1 LVDLG
6 YPVPKNCLSCFA
18 HYCFMFFANM
28 DLITSRGVLQI
39 KNMEGTKKILVVDD
53 EPVLVDL
60 LRAKLSQKGFNVVEA
75 HDGEEGL
82 NAALREHPDFILLD
96 VIMPKVDGLTMLK
109 RLREDEWGNTVPV
122 LILSNLNTTEA
133 VKKSQ
138 SGGVIDYL
146 VKIDYTLEEL
156 ADIVKEKL
164 DNLEKRANQ

>member
-1 LVDLG
+1 
-6 YPVPKNCLSCFA
+6 
-18 HYCFMFFANM
+18 
-28 DLITSRGVLQI
+28 
-39 KNMEGTKKILVVDD
+39 MEGTKKILVVDD

-82 NAALREHPDFILLD
+82 NASLREHPDFILLD

-133 VKKSQ
+133 VK
-138 SGGVIDYL
+138 
-146 VKIDYTLEEL
+146 
-156 ADIVKEKL
+156 
-164 DNLEKRANQ
+164 NRNRAA